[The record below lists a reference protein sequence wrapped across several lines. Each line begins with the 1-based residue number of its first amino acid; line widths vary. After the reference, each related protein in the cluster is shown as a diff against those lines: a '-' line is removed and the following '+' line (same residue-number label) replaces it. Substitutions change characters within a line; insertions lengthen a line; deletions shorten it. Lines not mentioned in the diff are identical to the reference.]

1 MNYLVVILFAVTV
14 AVVVTAIRVRHDR
27 RLLTEEVRRRGG
39 EVVRLTRVR
48 RGSPFPDTGRGW
60 WAWKVEWRDAGGE
73 RTSWALTT
81 REGLREWR
89 DERAAGHWGDPD
101 L

>member
-1 MNYLVVILFAVTV
+1 MNYLVVIVLALT
-14 AVVVTAIRVRHDR
+14 AVVVVSVIRTRRDR
-27 RLLTEEVRRRGG
+27 ELLADEVRRRGG
-39 EVVRLTRVR
+39 EVIRLIRAR

-81 REGLREWR
+81 RDGLGEWR
-89 DERAAGHWGDPD
+89 D
-101 L
+101 